1 MVNYNPGLL
10 MGIVTDNQDPDE
22 LGRIKVSID
31 LLGETITTDWIP
43 ILNFYSSPEAG
54 SYFLPD
60 IDTKVIV
67 SFIGKGVYNPIV
79 LGGIWGSFQPPPVSE
94 ENSGADLNGDGENT
108 LKFIRSRSG
117 QRIIFD
123 DTDGEEKIQII
134 SKDAATRFEFLVAD
148 EMVNIES
155 DKDITIKAGGK
166 LSIEAEETT
175 MTFEGGMSLEAAG
188 LAVDASDALELKS
201 GSGITVEGSAVKL
214 N

>member
-155 DKDITIKAGGK
+155 DKDIKIKAGGK

>member
-1 MVNYNPGLL
+1 MKNNSPGLV
-10 MGIVTDNQDPDE
+10 MGVITDNQDPDE
-22 LGRIKVSID
+22 LGRVKVSID
-31 LLGETITTDWIP
+31 LLGEIITTDWIP
-43 ILNFYSSPEAG
+43 ILNFYSSPDAG

-67 SFIGKGVYNPIV
+67 SFIGKGIYNPIV
-79 LGGIWGSFQPPPVSE
+79 LGGIWGAFQPPPVSE

-134 SKDAATRFEFLVAD
+134 SKDATTRFEFLVAD
-148 EMVNIES
+148 EMINIES

-175 MTFEGGMSLEAAG
+175 MIFEGGMSLEAAG
-188 LAVDASDALELKS
+188 LSVDSSDALELKS